1 MNLLNRFATILL
13 IILIWFV
20 IVLVVAAPEI
30 GLGWAQQ
37 GLDWAGATARS
48 VSSRQPAWLWLL
60 VRAGI
65 IVSVTLLAIGLLWAE
80 VRRKKTP
87 VVKIKSASGGEASV
101 TAESVE
107 RRLAWHLDQL
117 AEVVSATATIRP
129 RGAAVDVKV
138 ELVTSPDV
146 DIPMKT
152 EEVIAVSRDV
162 IETQMGLRVNK
173 VDVQIKHAPYEET
186 L

>member
-1 MNLLNRFATILL
+1 MNLLNRILTILG
-13 IILIWFV
+13 IILLWV
-20 IVLVVAAPEI
+20 VVVVVVAAPEA

-37 GLDWAGATARS
+37 GLDWAGANTAA
-48 VSSRQPAWLWLL
+48 VSAREPGWLYLL
-60 VRAGI
+60 IRAGI
-65 IVSVTLLAIGLLWAE
+65 IVSVTLIALGLLWAE

-87 VVKIKSASGGEASV
+87 VVKIKPPSGGEASV

-107 RRLAWHLDQL
+107 RRLVWHLDQL
-117 AEVVSATATIRP
+117 AEVVSATAIIRP

-138 ELVTSPDV
+138 GLETSPDV

-152 EEVIAVSRDV
+152 EEVIAVTRDV
-162 IETQMGLRVNK
+162 IGAQMGLKVNK
-173 VDVQIKHAPYEET
+173 TEVQIKHAPYQAA